1 MAAVDLTQI
10 VSAVNFT
17 PVTVAILAVA
27 AVLVGVLVVVSASM
41 FVLGMVRG
49 QVYYGGKFWDR
60 DVYESALRDV
70 KEQSRKGGL
79 VDAESR
85 LAVDRFEGRDK
96 SHKSSGRMRSTRV

>member
-10 VSAVNFT
+10 VSAVDFLT
-17 PVTVAILAVA
+17 TTIAILAVG
-27 AVLVGVLVVVSASM
+27 AVLVGVLVLFAASM

-49 QVYYGGKFWDR
+49 QVYYGGRFWDR

-70 KEQSRKGGL
+70 KEQSRKGKL

-85 LAVDRFEGRDK
+85 QAVDRFEGRGK
-96 SHKSSGRMRSTRV
+96 SKSSGRMRSTRV